1 MEKGS
6 LSVGYIPVNKF
17 TLSVADVADLKVVE
31 VSGIEQEL
39 ETVELPDKTV
49 VTSGRLGVTEFTI
62 KIPAHETTAM
72 GAMDV
77 WWKMCYGVNATSGYK
92 KLATLLLLDTFGATK
107 SSWSITGMFPTKRAL
122 PELNAASEGEMAMAE
137 WTFKADDIKKI

>member
-1 MEKGS
+1 
-6 LSVGYIPVNKF
+6 
-17 TLSVADVADLKVVE
+17 VE

-62 KIPAHETTAM
+62 KMPAHESTAM
-72 GAMDV
+72 AAMDA
-77 WWKMCYGVNATSGYK
+77 WWKLCYGTNTTLGYK
-92 KLATLLLLDTFGATK
+92 KDATLTLLDTYGDSK
-107 SSWSITGMFPTKRAL
+107 STWAISGLFPTKRSL

-137 WTFKADDIKKI
+137 WTFKADDVSFTT

>member
-1 MEKGS
+1 MEKGA
-6 LSVGYIPVNKF
+6 LSAGYIPVNKF
-17 TLSVADVADLKVVE
+17 SLSVADVADLKVVE

-62 KIPAHETTAM
+62 KMPAHESTAM
-72 GAMDV
+72 DAMDT
-77 WWKMCYGVNATSGYK
+77 WWKMCYGTNATSGYK
-92 KLATLLLLDTFGATK
+92 KDATLLLLDTYGGTK
-107 SSWSITGMFPTKRAL
+107 SSWTISGMFPTKRAL

-137 WTFKADDIKKI
+137 WTFKADDVQKA